1 MKRES
6 LAFALSGTF
15 FGLIVGWIIASQ
27 SLSDRREPPA
37 EAVATAAPAASAAPP
52 AESRPV
58 DAARAARLEEQAKA
72 EPANAAVRIEL
83 GNLYFDA
90 ERFEQAIPWYEAA
103 VKIDPTDANAS
114 TDLGVAY
121 YYTNQID
128 RALAQLDRSLA
139 VDPKHLKTLLNQG
152 IILAFGKR
160 DLAGAG
166 RSWQRVVE
174 IAPDSEEGKRARQG
188 LDGLQSAAHGAT
200 NAPAPAAGSGPS
212 AAPAQP

>member
-15 FGLIVGWIIASQ
+15 FGLIVGWIIATQ
-27 SLSDRREPPA
+27 SLTDRRETATEPAAPTPTASAAAPA
-37 EAVATAAPAASAAPP
+37 EARPIDAT
-52 AESRPV
+52 
-58 DAARAARLEEQAKA
+58 RAARLEQQANA
-72 EPANAAVRIEL
+72 EPANPAVRVEL

-90 ERFEQAIPWYEAA
+90 ERFDQAIPWYEAA
-103 VKIDPTDANAS
+103 VKIDPKDANAS
-114 TDLGVAY
+114 TDLAVAY

-128 RALAQLDRSLA
+128 RALAQLDQSLE

-174 IAPDSEEGKRARQG
+174 IAPDSEEGRRARQG

-200 NAPAPAAGSGPS
+200 DVPTSAAGSDPS
-212 AAPAQP
+212 SPPAKP

>member
-15 FGLIVGWIIASQ
+15 FGLIVGWIIATQ
-27 SLSDRREPPA
+27 SLTDRREAPA
-37 EAVATAAPAASAAPP
+37 EPTAAAAPAASAATP
-52 AESRPV
+52 ESRPI
-58 DAARAARLEEQAKA
+58 DAARAGRLEQQANA

-83 GNLYFDA
+83 ANLYFDA
-90 ERFEQAIPWYEAA
+90 ERFDQAIPWYEAA
-103 VKIDPTDANAS
+103 VKMDPKDANAS

-128 RALAQLDRSLA
+128 RALAQLDRSLE

-174 IAPDSEEGKRARQG
+174 IAPDSEEGRRARQG
-188 LDGLQSAAHGAT
+188 LDGLQSAAHAAT
-200 NAPAPAAGSGPS
+200 NAPASAAGSGPS
-212 AAPAQP
+212 TPPAKP